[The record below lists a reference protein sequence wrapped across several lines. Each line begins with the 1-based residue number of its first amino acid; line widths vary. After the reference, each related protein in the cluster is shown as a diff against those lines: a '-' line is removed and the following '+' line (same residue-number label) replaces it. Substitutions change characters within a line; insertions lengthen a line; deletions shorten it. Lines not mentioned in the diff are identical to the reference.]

1 MLYTVFMSKDL
12 GVSRLCDVYGAL
24 LTEHRREL
32 IRSYYDYDLSLAE
45 IAENLGITRQ
55 AALCGIRQA
64 ETQLKSYESKL
75 GIVAGTDKL
84 AAELT
89 ALLHELNGAEL
100 SRQAERVEKLLG
112 ALR

>member
-1 MLYTVFMSKDL
+1 M
-12 GVSRLCDVYGAL
+12 GISRLCDFYGTL

-64 ETQLKSYESKL
+64 ETQLKGYESKL
-75 GIVAGTDKL
+75 GAISKSDRL
-84 AAELT
+84 A
-89 ALLHELNGAEL
+89 
-100 SRQAERVEKLLG
+100 EKLS
-112 ALR
+112 ALCGSLEAAGLPQANELRLLIDELR